1 MKKAIK
7 INYYSLGK
15 PTSTTIDY
23 ALAEFYVNS
32 VSDTEA
38 SNLNTDEIRKII
50 QNAVNLYSP
59 DRRDE
64 LTLSK
69 YYIERL
75 LLEIAKENY
84 IKKASHK

>member
-38 SNLNTDEIRKII
+38 LNLNTDEIRKII

-69 YYIERL
+69 YYIEKL

-84 IKKASHK
+84 IKKAGYK